1 MKRPSWFRT
10 RRRESDYRRLW
21 LLCDVMRVDD
31 ALGAE
36 DDCCDNDDEDES
48 TKQAKTAISVLRNRL
63 RPEV

>member
-1 MKRPSWFRT
+1 
-10 RRRESDYRRLW
+10 
-21 LLCDVMRVDD
+21 MRVDD